1 MAIFKKQS
9 PLEGNP
15 CRTNGTMIEFSGL
28 YYETE
33 DEADIEFLSSFK
45 CYTRVEAKEEE
56 SAEAKEIP
64 IGAKAVTGSISSAN
78 LAKLAAANK

>member
-15 CRTNGTMIEFSGL
+15 CRTNGNMIEFSGL

-33 DEADIEFLSSFK
+33 DEADIEFLSGFK
-45 CYTRVEAKEEE
+45 CYTRV
-56 SAEAKEIP
+56 EAKEIP